1 MPSVT
6 AKKAG
11 SVVLGTELMGQG
23 ARGDGDSKSGFGA
36 RWLGVKVCGERG
48 GWRVWCV
55 VCKTLEAIENWQSPH
70 MTSSELH
77 FRY

>member
-1 MPSVT
+1 MVSEV
-6 AKKAG
+6 
-11 SVVLGTELMGQG
+11 
-23 ARGDGDSKSGFGA
+23 DGG
-36 RWLGVKVCGERG
+36 
-48 GWRVWCV
+48 VWCV

>member
-48 GWRVWCV
+48 GWRGL
-55 VCKTLEAIENWQSPH
+55 VCGV
-70 MTSSELH
+70 
-77 FRY
+77 